1 MDKVVVGTVV
11 SVSKQWWMIFNTKII
26 RTYPGDGVI
35 CPHIIKVRYT
45 VDGKE
50 YFKRKW
56 LSAGELV
63 PSVGSEITVTYWEE
77 KPSKAKVLG

>member
-1 MDKVVVGTVV
+1 MDKVTVGTVV
-11 SVSKQWWMIFNTKII
+11 SVTAQWWLKFNTKVF
-26 RTYPGDGVI
+26 RMHPWDGAI

-45 VDGKE
+45 VDGKD

-63 PSVGSEITVTYWEE
+63 PSVGSEITVAYWED
-77 KPSKAKVLG
+77 KPGKAKVLG